1 MRAIEEAIIAR
12 VDAYYDE
19 LETTVRP
26 NPEVDPS
33 DVLDYAIEQKWP
45 LSDYAEQLE
54 FYGRVHLRELLCR
67 IHKGID
73 ISDCC
78 RQVNLKSVTTSDIFD
93 ILSRLPRKYVEFLL
107 MRTHL
112 IPIVR
117 EQLEWAVIKGERDRF
132 IDILY
137 ENRIDTSKLSEELA
151 GLDTLTTA
159 NHLIPVFRTRFDL
172 LEPLPNQKSL
182 DSYIEYY
189 QAHRD
194 DFSSEEKRIATSL
207 FESRYF
213 PHYQGLNAEVYIVP
227 NPSDQFFLGLRP
239 QLHDI
244 IKLRKIVAAV
254 TEYGCIDK
262 EYGDVLLYRLSGNG
276 NPDATTKI
284 PWNNK
289 TSAQPGKKGSTKHPS
304 ELYFLLHKMYETP
317 NGVYKEATNGYDE
330 VLKRILIFFEFDPK
344 TQKLVETA
352 YFDAA
357 SNSKKGIG
365 TRAKPPREFWE
376 SLHSI
381 DENVFPM
388 KK

>member
-1 MRAIEEAIIAR
+1 M
-12 VDAYYDE
+12 
-19 LETTVRP
+19 
-26 NPEVDPS
+26 
-33 DVLDYAIEQKWP
+33 
-45 LSDYAEQLE
+45 
-54 FYGRVHLRELLCR
+54 
-67 IHKGID
+67 
-73 ISDCC
+73 
-78 RQVNLKSVTTSDIFD
+78 
-93 ILSRLPRKYVEFLL
+93 
-107 MRTHL
+107 
-112 IPIVR
+112 
-117 EQLEWAVIKGERDRF
+117 
-132 IDILY
+132 
-137 ENRIDTSKLSEELA
+137 
-151 GLDTLTTA
+151 
-159 NHLIPVFRTRFDL
+159 
-172 LEPLPNQKSL
+172 
-182 DSYIEYY
+182 
-189 QAHRD
+189 
-194 DFSSEEKRIATSL
+194 
-207 FESRYF
+207 
-213 PHYQGLNAEVYIVP
+213 P

-244 IKLRKIVAAV
+244 VKLRKIVAAV

>member
-1 MRAIEEAIIAR
+1 MRTIEEAIIAR
-12 VDAYYDE
+12 VEAYYDE
-19 LETTVRP
+19 LKISVRP
-26 NPEVDPS
+26 NLEVDPS
-33 DVLDYAIEQKWP
+33 DVLDCAIEQKWP
-45 LSDYAEQLE
+45 LSDYAEEQE
-54 FYGRVHLRELLCR
+54 YYGRVHLRELLCR

-78 RQVNLKSVTTSDIFD
+78 RQVNVTTSDIFD

-107 MRTHL
+107 MRIHL

-117 EQLEWAVIKGERDRF
+117 EQLEEAVIRGEKDRF

-151 GLDTLTTA
+151 SLDTLTTA

-172 LEPLPNQKSL
+172 LEPIPNQESL

-189 QAHRD
+189 LAHLD
-194 DFSSEEKRIATSL
+194 DFSSEEKKIATSL
-207 FESRYF
+207 FDSKYF
-213 PHYQGLNAEVYIVP
+213 PHYPGLNAEVYIVP

-254 TEYGCIDK
+254 TKYGCVDK
-262 EYGDVLLYRLSGNG
+262 EYGDILLYRLSGNG
-276 NPDATTKI
+276 NPGSTPKI

-289 TSAQPGKKGSTKHPS
+289 TSVQPGKTGRTKHPS
-304 ELYFLLHKMYETP
+304 ELYFLLHKMYKAP
-317 NGVYKEATNGYDE
+317 NRAYEKATNGYDE
-330 VLKRILIFFEFDPK
+330 ALKRILLYFNFDPE
-344 TQKLVETA
+344 TQKLVEKA
-352 YFDAA
+352 YSEAA
-357 SNSKKGIG
+357 RDSKKGIG

-381 DENVFPM
+381 DEKVFPM
-388 KK
+388 TK